1 MRYAAAGTRLFGIAI
16 PLASIRTQDGWRVGE
31 YPDLVP
37 FARFCAAGGAGL
49 VQILP
54 VNDTGSQSSPYSALS
69 AFALHPLYLRVRD
82 VPEAAAAPGAIAA
95 LDRFA
100 AEATP
105 GERFPYDACL
115 ESKLSALRAVY
126 AASRSRIA
134 ADPELHSFIA
144 DNAWVKAYA
153 VFKRLKSDH
162 DERSWRHW
170 SAHLDPDSAEI
181 ESLWNESAAAEE
193 QLFHAWVQ
201 MRAAGQF
208 SAAAQELARLGVVL
222 LGDIPILMNDD
233 SADVW
238 SRRSYFDASM
248 RAGAPPDM
256 YSATGQNWGFPIW
269 DWDAMSK
276 DGYSFWKARIAAA
289 DSYYSAYRIDHVLGF
304 FRIWALG
311 DREETGSLGRFIPG
325 PVLADAEL
333 LAAGFPAE
341 RIRWL
346 SEPHIPGAELKAACA
361 SAVEA
366 DAAADKALD
375 RIGSEDLFLFKR
387 AIRGEADI
395 GELGLGATATAF
407 LKARWV
413 DRALLHVESGGYAPA
428 WLYRQS
434 RAWASLSESERTAF
448 SGLVERAGAQAERG
462 WEVRGHAL
470 LSMLKSASAMLPCA
484 EDLGAVPDCVPRV
497 LEQLGIPGLRVPRW
511 MRRWDEPGQPFK
523 ALRTYGELSVCTP
536 SVHDTSTLRDWWEH
550 EEGREPFARAYCPQ
564 LQPVPERLDA
574 SSTLTVLRAL
584 AKAPSMLYVVPM
596 QDVLDTASRF
606 MSRDTRADRINVP
619 GSVDGFNWTWR
630 MRPALEEV
638 MADPS
643 LMAALRSLGER

>member
-16 PLASIRTQDGWRVGE
+16 PLASIRTHDGWRVGE

-37 FARFCAAGGAGL
+37 FARFCAAAGAGL

-69 AFALHPLYLRVRD
+69 AFALHPLYIRVRD
-82 VPEAAAAPGAIAA
+82 LPEAADAPGALAA

-100 AEATP
+100 AEAAP

-115 ESKLSALRAVY
+115 EAKLTALRAVY
-126 AASRSRIA
+126 VASRSRIA
-134 ADPELHSFIA
+134 ADPDLSSFIA
-144 DNAWVKAYA
+144 DNAWVKAYS
-153 VFKRLKSDH
+153 VFKRLKSSYG
-162 DERSWRHW
+162 ERSWRQW
-170 SAHLDPDSAEI
+170 PAQRDPGGADIDSM
-181 ESLWNESAAAEE
+181 WNQSAASDE

-208 SAAAQELARLGVVL
+208 SAAAHELARLGVVL

-269 DWDAMSK
+269 DWDAMAQ

-289 DSYYSAYRIDHVLGF
+289 DAYYSAYRIDHVLGF

-325 PVLADAEL
+325 PVLTDAEL
-333 LAAGFPAE
+333 LAAGFPTA

-346 SEPHIPGAELKAACA
+346 SEPHIPGAELRSACA
-361 SAVEA
+361 SVAVA
-366 DAAADKALD
+366 DAAAGMALD

-387 AIRGEADI
+387 TIRGEADI

-407 LKARWV
+407 LKMRWA
-413 DRALLHVESGGYAPA
+413 DRALLQIDSGRYAPA

-434 RAWASLSESERTAF
+434 RAWASLSEPERSAF
-448 SGLVERAGAQAERG
+448 GGLVERASAKAERG
-462 WEVRGHAL
+462 WEIRGRAL

-497 LEQLGIPGLRVPRW
+497 LEELGIPGLRVPRW

-523 ALRTYGELSVCTP
+523 ALSTYGELSVCTA

-550 EEGREPFARAYCPQ
+550 EEGREPFARAYCPE
-564 LQPVPERLDA
+564 LQPIPDRLDA
-574 SSTLTVLRAL
+574 RATLTVLRAL

-596 QDVLDTASRF
+596 QDVLDTSSRF
-606 MSRDTRADRINVP
+606 MSDDTRADRINVP
-619 GSVDGFNWTWR
+619 GSVDRFNWTWR
-630 MRPALEEV
+630 MHPALEEV
-638 MADPS
+638 MADSS
-643 LMAALRSLGER
+643 LMVALRSLGKR